1 MDNTEPEYDQAE
13 SNPAKAISQ
22 LSQSLAQTAEGH
34 RVLIQEMTL
43 FAKDEGLRF
52 VNLRLQR
59 NSQALDKLQNC
70 HGVPGLIRVQ
80 QEWVRDLMQDY
91 VDQNLRLADALR
103 SLTQDM
109 MDSVGEQADEIME
122 PVPHCES
129 EIAQQAGQHTNIMA
143 HDVNDIVQP
152 TQ

>member
-109 MDSVGEQADEIME
+109 MDSVGEQA
-122 PVPHCES
+122 
-129 EIAQQAGQHTNIMA
+129 GQHTNIMV
-143 HDVNDIVQP
+143 HDVNDSVQP